1 VTADEFIGVVG
12 IALDEAREEGSE
24 RERRRIRRAIMYPR
38 NALVRLARGD
48 GMEALGPTLRG
59 LVEVIDDATRAPRKG
74 KRK

>member
-1 VTADEFIGVVG
+1 MPEAHAELQRRAATVG
-12 IALDEAREEGSE
+12 AE

-38 NALVRLARGD
+38 NALVRLACGG

-59 LVEVIDDATRAPRKG
+59 LVEIIDAATRAPRKG